1 MVQWYTLDSGRLEIT
16 SGYHACAKPETTR
29 EGRLLHDWFTSKHR
43 LISVVSSSPS
53 QVVSPE
59 SAVSEELPRVNNN
72 SCQWRHAHMQAGL
85 VEHHDEKDSQQNP
98 NDSQRPASVHQQAQ
112 RIPTVN
118 ITEAT
123 RSINQP
129 PRRTHPQRPP
139 CWQCV
144 QPNPKPYRRQRPPAL
159 RFSIPT
165 GHSVPRSFLSLWCVH
180 SYGLWRRGTRYE
192 AHGNSQT
199 YGIWIQDKPCQQM
212 HTLWE
217 TPWNCIMARS

>member
-1 MVQWYTLDSGRLEIT
+1 MCQTGNN
-16 SGYHACAKPETTR
+16 R

-59 SAVSEELPRVNNN
+59 SAVSEELPRVINN

-144 QPNPKPYRRQRPPAL
+144 QPNPKPYRQPCGFLFILVILFPDHSFPCDA
-159 RFSIPT
+159 SIPMVCGGGEPDT
-165 GHSVPRSFLSLWCVH
+165 KLMETAKHTASESKTNHSGKL
-180 SYGLWRRGTRYE
+180 
-192 AHGNSQT
+192 HGIAS
-199 YGIWIQDKPCQQM
+199 
-212 HTLWE
+212 
-217 TPWNCIMARS
+217 